1 MNEKVFFQKK
11 MRIIFFFPFCY
22 HYVYEEEG
30 KKMLI
35 YINYLRFHNLYKMA
49 LLSLSLAA

>member
-11 MRIIFFFPFCY
+11 MRIIFFFPLRY

-30 KKMLI
+30 KK
-35 YINYLRFHNLYKMA
+35 NVNLYQ
-49 LLSLSLAA
+49 LFTLS